1 MVTPSE
7 GPLPIHPAKIE
18 ARLETTVPKNPV
30 VVVVFEV
37 FACFSLCFD
46 VLTLVDV
53 LFWDDLRSA
62 LWKE

>member
-7 GPLPIHPAKIE
+7 GPFPTHPAKIE
-18 ARLETTVPKNPV
+18 ARLETTVPKTPV
-30 VVVVFEV
+30 VVVAFEA
-37 FACFSLCFD
+37 FSCFSLYFD
-46 VLTLVDV
+46 FLMPTDV